1 MSDSQPLS
9 EEKERYPCFLI
20 KKDYF
25 YMWFLFLIKTME
37 KFIRELYFL
46 SWISFLLLLRRRF
59 QWYFC
64 ESDGYLKTVG
74 RVT

>member
-25 YMWFLFLIKTME
+25 YMRFLFLIKNNE
-37 KFIRELYFL
+37 ENYI
-46 SWISFLLLLRRRF
+46 F
-59 QWYFC
+59 QA
-64 ESDGYLKTVG
+64 GYLLNCY
-74 RVT
+74 